1 MYVSEGNSYFKTIWK
16 DILAEIK
23 EVVPQIVYTTY
34 FENTEIYDITK
45 NNKIRIKTEKSSD
58 VLVLG
63 EFKELMKEKS
73 DLILDG
79 EFDVEVYFSDELDV
93 YEQGGS
99 TPANHNTQLK
109 LNLIDNI
116 HPDYTFD
123 NFVVGESNKESHSAS
138 LATAISPGSFYNPL
152 FIYGD
157 SGLGKT
163 HLLHAMGNY
172 VKINHPKLKVLYIT
186 STDFITKVVNSFR
199 NNTIEDLKQDMY
211 SLDLLLVDDIQ
222 FFGGDKAK
230 THEIFF
236 HIFNELVSN
245 RKQIVITSDKHP
257 TEIKGIEERLISR
270 FYSGLSVSL
279 DSPEFEVAYAIIEKK
294 MEQQMFNPDNM
305 DSDVIAYLATHFA
318 KDVRKLE
325 GALNR
330 IIFYSINFGESD
342 RITMEIATK
351 AFKNEMKA
359 ANEVLTLD
367 LIKDTVA
374 TYYGLTVKQIDSKN
388 RTRII
393 VNARHISMYLVRKHL
408 DLPYSQIGNEFGGRD
423 HSTVISA
430 YDKIEDLLTKD
441 SGYQQAILDIESK
454 ILNN

>member
-1 MYVSEGNSYFKTIWK
+1 MSQQNSYLKKIWGEILEQLKT
-16 DILAEIK
+16 DIDD
-23 EVVPQIVYTTY
+23 VVFETY
-34 FENTEIYDITK
+34 FLKSEIYDITK
-45 NNKIRIKTEKSSD
+45 NNKIRIKVPTNLEKM
-58 VLVLG
+58 VLEKFKTTIEDKSNYVLEG
-63 EFKELMKEKS
+63 NYQAEIYNE
-73 DLILDG
+73 
-79 EFDVEVYFSDELDV
+79 DELDV
-93 YEQGGS
+93 YEEVDDS
-99 TPANHNTQLK
+99 RSNMKLQLE
-109 LNLIDNI
+109 LDLYDNI
-116 HPDYTFD
+116 LPQFTFE

-138 LATAISPGSFYNPL
+138 LASALSPGAFYNPL
-152 FIYGD
+152 FIYGN

-172 VKINHPKLKVLYIT
+172 VKANDPKLKVLYIT
-186 STDFITKVVNSFR
+186 STDFITKVINSFK
-199 NNTIEDLKQDMY
+199 NNTTEDLKQDMY
-211 SLDLLLVDDIQ
+211 KLDLLLMDDIQ
-222 FFGGDKAK
+222 FFAGDKVK

-236 HIFNELVSN
+236 HIFNELVNN

-279 DSPEFEVAYAIIEKK
+279 DSPEFEVAYAILVKK
-294 MEQQMFNPDNM
+294 LEQQMFDPENID
-305 DSDVIAYLATHFA
+305 DEVIAYLATHFA

-330 IIFYSINFGESD
+330 LVFYSINFGKSE
-342 RITMEIATK
+342 RITMDVATK
-351 AFKNEMKA
+351 AFKNEMKSV
-359 ANEVLTLD
+359 NDIISLD
-367 LIKDTVA
+367 SIKEIVA

-430 YDKIEDLLTKD
+430 YDKIEDLLKSD
-441 SGYQQAILDIESK
+441 NGYKVAIAEIEK
-454 ILNN
+454 KFLTN